1 MLQEYIDHGKQH
13 SLETWQRSLKLFS
26 LTDCCFFLYCVPRTM
41 AVTFDERDATLN
53 TLLSEDLLTA
63 TPIVSGSLAH
73 IWSGARCN
81 SGAVEG
87 KVFFVV
93 HIVKQ
98 ELEGDTVLQPE
109 ALVGVSFRSAAA
121 AQLGSGSS
129 WAYSSLGQKRTAS
142 KAEPFGVPFAAG
154 DSIGCFLDLESDMCT
169 LNFTHNGSWL
179 GQAYDLPKPDHRQG
193 GLYPH
198 VLLKGFGA
206 KIEFTE
212 GSSWPKEAELYTS
225 WTVCK

>member
-1 MLQEYIDHGKQH
+1 
-13 SLETWQRSLKLFS
+13 
-26 LTDCCFFLYCVPRTM
+26 M

-63 TPIVSGSLAH
+63 TSVASGRLAH

-81 SGAVEG
+81 SSAAEG

-93 HIVKQ
+93 NIVEQ
-98 ELEGDTVLQPE
+98 DLEGDTPAE
-109 ALVGVSFRSAAA
+109 ALIGVSFQATAT

-154 DSIGCFLDLESDMCT
+154 DSIGCFLDLDSDACT
-169 LNFTHNGSWL
+169 MSFSHNGSWL
-179 GQAYDLPKPDHRQG
+179 GQAHNIPKPDQSQG
-193 GLYPH
+193 GLHPH

-206 KIEFTE
+206 RIQFTQ
-212 GSSWPKEAELYTS
+212 GNSWPKEAEIYTS
-225 WTVCK
+225 WTVCKNRVGFPSLQPAPS